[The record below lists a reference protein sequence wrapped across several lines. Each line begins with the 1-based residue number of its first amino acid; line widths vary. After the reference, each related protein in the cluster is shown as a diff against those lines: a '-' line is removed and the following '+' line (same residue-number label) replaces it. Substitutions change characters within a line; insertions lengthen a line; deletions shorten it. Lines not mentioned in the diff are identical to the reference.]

1 MARAHPPDE
10 TLSGCAQ
17 MVVSGVALIHMPRIV
32 ERTATYLDNEMKTI
46 EELLIELD
54 YAGTELAAM
63 AASVI
68 RMQKLELELV
78 KFELQKIETELC
90 KGTK

>member
-1 MARAHPPDE
+1 
-10 TLSGCAQ
+10 
-17 MVVSGVALIHMPRIV
+17 
-32 ERTATYLDNEMKTI
+32 MKTI